1 MYYDAK
7 SRSARI
13 DTDGLHQISEL
24 SFEKTIKEDLLFTR
38 ISIDLHRNITLEA
51 NTTVTPTKKLLKK
64 SFKAKR
70 LFKTK
75 AGSH

>member
-24 SFEKTIKEDLLFTR
+24 SFDKTITEDLLYTR
-38 ISIDLHRNITLEA
+38 ISIDLHRNITLQE
-51 NTTVTPTKKLLKK
+51 NTTVTPTAKLSKK
-64 SFKAKR
+64 SFRPKR

-75 AGSH
+75 TGLH